1 MYQYHNQVPR
11 SDAVKVEIKFTRP
24 NGDEVRMVCDAF
36 DYIEVEKFMEPE
48 YFPPDV
54 FADYPRTPP
63 TVARLSINI
72 ERPRHW
78 TIYTPVIEQP
88 SIDDGNVVEEG

>member
-48 YFPPDV
+48 YFPPDSLI
-54 FADYPRTPP
+54 PNPP
-63 TVARLSINI
+63 LTRIARLSINI